1 MIMGYNFL
9 EILSSRPLEELLPI
23 PMEEY
28 FFQHEERIFVLIETI
43 KEIFLRKMLYGML
56 NKDA

>member
-1 MIMGYNFL
+1 MGYNFL

-28 FFQHEERIFVLIETI
+28 FFQYEERTFTLIENI
-43 KEIFLRKMLYGML
+43 KENFLRKMLYGML